1 MRGGR
6 GVGVRDDEPMSD
18 FLVIGECVADIVRTP
33 GAPDVTHPGG
43 SPANVAYGLAR
54 LGHRARLLSQL
65 GQDAAGALIREHLE
79 SAGVE
84 LLADGRPGLAT
95 PTAVV
100 TLDAR
105 GAASYDFAIGWT
117 LRPVEPPADGVRHV
131 HLGSIGAVAAP
142 GAAAA
147 QGVAERMRATAT
159 VSYDP
164 NVRPALMG
172 ERAAALAAVERCVA
186 LSDVVKASDE
196 DLAWLHPGEAP
207 GEVARRWLA
216 LGPAVV
222 FVTLGARGA
231 DAFTAAGRVT
241 AAPVPVE
248 VADTVGAGDAF
259 MAAVLDALAALGLT
273 GAAARPLLPARL
285 DGPALAE
292 VLRRAGTAA
301 ALTVSRA
308 GARPPDAA
316 ELDAAV
322 LRGAVRS
329 SGPAGR

>member
-1 MRGGR
+1 
-6 GVGVRDDEPMSD
+6 MSD